1 MNASLGSASSNAPSP
16 ATVSAWTQLMGDDL
30 LHIDS
35 ASADLSRPVSDVQ
48 LYDPLDEQA
57 VMRNAILLVTGVD
70 CRSAD
75 FERIVAR
82 AAAGEAAAV
91 LVKARGTLIEELHA
105 ASVHHGIPVIVVR
118 DDTDWT
124 RLAALARTA
133 VAGAAADSVS
143 GVRLGDMFAFA
154 NAVATMTNGAT
165 SIVDP
170 TGHVVGYSTI
180 PGQPID
186 ELRRETTLTLH
197 ERTVP
202 ALDADYKVVYSLN
215 TAVFVEA
222 HNDEGGRLA
231 IAVRAGGEL
240 LGSIW
245 VIDPGDERRQNGLDA
260 LNRLAPLAG
269 LHMLHARSAADFTE
283 RRNADLIRTLMDDGG
298 HASFAAAQLGL
309 GSEYVRGLVVA
320 AFTIAHPQSG
330 SVDAI
335 REQQRLR
342 QLVTITC
349 NLQFQS
355 AYTALIDSV
364 VYAILPCSE
373 SERSVR
379 AAHRRLIQDIG
390 GYTSSISAHPIVAA
404 AGGVAKDLNELQR
417 SRTEALSTLNHLV
430 RRLRAEP
437 GPQPPVIG
445 LHEDYAIELNLLE
458 IGDYIAEHDLARF
471 DAIEAIRSYDTDHQ
485 TDFLITLRAYLDAN
499 GNIAQAAKQLHVH
512 GNTIRY
518 RIARLAEDFQIDL
531 EKSAT
536 RLWLWLRLAT
546 QRD

>member
-1 MNASLGSASSNAPSP
+1 MSAP
-16 ATVSAWTQLMGDDL
+16 ATLSSSITPVTLSAWTQLMGDDL
-30 LHIDS
+30 LYVDPTS
-35 ASADLSRPVSDVQ
+35 SDPGRVVSDVQ
-48 LYDPLDEQA
+48 IYDPLDEQS
-57 VMRNAILLVTGVD
+57 VMRNAILLITGVA
-70 CRSAD
+70 CRTAD
-75 FERIVAR
+75 FARILTR
-82 AAAGEAAAV
+82 AAAAEAAAV
-91 LVKARGTLIEELHA
+91 VVKARGTPTEDLHA
-105 ASVHHGIPVIVVR
+105 ESVDHGIPVIVVR
-118 DDTDWT
+118 DDADWT

-154 NAVATMTNGAT
+154 NAVATMSNGAT

-186 ELRRETTLTLH
+186 VLRRESTLTLQ

-215 TAVFVEA
+215 TAVFVEP
-222 HNDEGGRLA
+222 HDDEGGRLA

-245 VIDPGDERRQNGLDA
+245 VIDPGDERREDGLDA

-283 RRNADLIRTLMDDGG
+283 RRNADLMRTLMDDGG

-309 GSEYVRGLVVA
+309 GSEYTRGCAVA
-320 AFTIAHPQSG
+320 TFTIAHPQPG

-342 QLVTITC
+342 QLVNVTC
-349 NLQFQS
+349 NLQFSS
-355 AYTALIDSV
+355 AYNALIDTV
-364 VYAILPCSE
+364 VYAILPCSGE
-373 SERSVR
+373 SFR

-390 GYTSSISAHPIVAA
+390 GSSAISAHPVVAA
-404 AGGVAKDLNELQR
+404 VGGVADGLNGLQR
-417 SRTEALSTLNHLV
+417 SRTEAIRTLNYLLHH
-430 RRLRAEP
+430 LRADPTPESA
-437 GPQPPVIG
+437 VTG
-445 LHEDYAIELNLLE
+445 LHEDYAIELSLLE
-458 IGDYIAEHDLARF
+458 IGDYIAEHDLGRF
-471 DAIEAIRSYDTDHQ
+471 DVIEAIRSHDARHQ
-485 TDFLITLRAYLDAN
+485 TDFMTTLRAYLDTG
-499 GNIAQAAKQLHVH
+499 GNIAQTAKRLHVH

-518 RIARLAEDFQIDL
+518 RIARLADDFQVDL
-531 EKSAT
+531 EQPAA
-536 RLWLWLRLAT
+536 RLWLWLRLAS

>member
-1 MNASLGSASSNAPSP
+1 MSASATFSPSSTPSP
-16 ATVSAWTQLMGDDL
+16 VTVSAWTQLMGDDL
-30 LHIDS
+30 LHVDPTS
-35 ASADLSRPVSDVQ
+35 VDLSRPVSDVQ

-57 VMRNAILLVTGVD
+57 VMRNAILLVTGVA

-75 FERIVAR
+75 FDRILVR
-82 AAAGEAAAV
+82 AASGEAAAV
-91 LVKARGTLIEELHA
+91 IVKARGTPTEELHA
-105 ASVHHGIPVIVVR
+105 ASVDHGIPVIVVR
-118 DDTDWT
+118 DDADWT

-133 VAGAAADSVS
+133 VAGAAADSLS

-186 ELRRETTLTLH
+186 DLRRETTLTLQ
-197 ERTVP
+197 ERTLP
-202 ALDADYKVVYSLN
+202 ALDAEYKVVYSLS
-215 TAVFVEA
+215 TAVFVES
-222 HNDEGGRLA
+222 HNDEGARLA

-245 VIDPGDERRQNGLDA
+245 VVDPGDERRQNALDA

-283 RRNADLIRTLMDDGG
+283 RRNADLMRTLMDDAR
-298 HASFAAAQLGL
+298 HAPFAAAQLGL
-309 GSEYVRGLVVA
+309 GSEYTHGFAVA
-320 AFTIAHPQSG
+320 AFTIAHPQPG

-342 QLVTITC
+342 QLVTVTC
-349 NLQFQS
+349 NLQFHS
-355 AYTALIDSV
+355 AYNALIDSV
-364 VYAILPCSE
+364 VYAVLPCSGQ
-373 SERSVR
+373 SFR

-390 GYTSSISAHPIVAA
+390 GYTSTISAHPIVATV
-404 AGGVAKDLNELQR
+404 GGVAEGLNELPR
-417 SRTEALSTLNHLV
+417 SRTEAVRTLNYLLHQ
-430 RRLRAEP
+430 LRAKP
-437 GPQPPVIG
+437 APQPPVTG
-445 LHEDYAIELNLLE
+445 LHEDHSIELNLLE
-458 IGDYIAEHDLARF
+458 IGDYIAEHDLGKF
-471 DAIEAIRSYDTDHQ
+471 DVIEAIRSYDADHQ

-536 RLWLWLRLAT
+536 RLWLWLRLAS

>member
-1 MNASLGSASSNAPSP
+1 MSDSGTFSSPLTPSP
-16 ATVSAWTQLMGDDL
+16 VTVSAWTQLMGDDL
-30 LHIDS
+30 LHVDPTS
-35 ASADLSRPVSDVQ
+35 VDLSRPVSDVQ

-57 VMRNAILLVTGVD
+57 VMRNAILLVTGVA

-75 FERIVAR
+75 FDRILVR
-82 AAAGEAAAV
+82 AASGEAAAV
-91 LVKARGTLIEELHA
+91 IVKARGTLIEELHA
-105 ASVHHGIPVIVVR
+105 ASVDHGIPVIVVR
-118 DDTDWT
+118 DDADWT

-133 VAGAAADSVS
+133 VAGAAADSLS

-186 ELRRETTLTLH
+186 DLRRETTLTLQ
-197 ERTVP
+197 ERTLP
-202 ALDADYKVVYSLN
+202 ALDAEYKVVYSLS
-215 TAVFVEA
+215 TAVFVES
-222 HNDEGGRLA
+222 HNDEGARLA

-245 VIDPGDERRQNGLDA
+245 VVDPGDEHRQNALDA

-283 RRNADLIRTLMDDGG
+283 RRNADLMRTLMDDAR
-298 HASFAAAQLGL
+298 HAPFAAAQLGL
-309 GSEYVRGLVVA
+309 GSEYTHGFAVA
-320 AFTIAHPQSG
+320 AFTIAHPQPG

-342 QLVTITC
+342 QLVTVTC
-349 NLQFQS
+349 NLQFHS

-364 VYAILPCSE
+364 VYAVLPCSGQ
-373 SERSVR
+373 SFR

-390 GYTSSISAHPIVAA
+390 GYTSTISAHPIVAA
-404 AGGVAKDLNELQR
+404 VGGVAEGLNELQR
-417 SRTEALSTLNHLV
+417 SRTEAVRTLHYLLHQ
-430 RRLRAEP
+430 LRAKLA
-437 GPQPPVIG
+437 PQPPVTG
-445 LHEDYAIELNLLE
+445 LHEDHSIELNLLE
-458 IGDYIAEHDLARF
+458 IGDYIAEHDLGKF
-471 DAIEAIRSYDTDHQ
+471 DVIEAIRSYDADHQ

-518 RIARLAEDFQIDL
+518 RVARLAEDFQIDL

-536 RLWLWLRLAT
+536 RLWLWLRLAS

>member
-1 MNASLGSASSNAPSP
+1 MSVSATFSPSSTPSP
-16 ATVSAWTQLMGDDL
+16 VTVSAWTQLMGDDL
-30 LHIDS
+30 LHVDPTS
-35 ASADLSRPVSDVQ
+35 VDLNRPVSDVQ

-57 VMRNAILLVTGVD
+57 VMRNAILLVTGVA

-75 FERIVAR
+75 FDRILVR
-82 AAAGEAAAV
+82 AASGEAAAV
-91 LVKARGTLIEELHA
+91 IVKARGTLTEELHA
-105 ASVHHGIPVIVVR
+105 ASVDHGIPVIVVR
-118 DDTDWT
+118 DDADWT

-133 VAGAAADSVS
+133 VAGAAADSLS

-186 ELRRETTLTLH
+186 DLRRETTLTLQ
-197 ERTVP
+197 ERTLP
-202 ALDADYKVVYSLN
+202 ALDAEYKVVYSLS
-215 TAVFVEA
+215 TAVFVES
-222 HNDEGGRLA
+222 HNDEGARLA

-245 VIDPGDERRQNGLDA
+245 VVDPGDERRQNALDA

-283 RRNADLIRTLMDDGG
+283 RRNADLMRTLMDDAR
-298 HASFAAAQLGL
+298 HAPFAAAQLGL
-309 GSEYVRGLVVA
+309 GSEYTDGFAVA
-320 AFTIAHPQSG
+320 AFTIAHPQPG

-342 QLVTITC
+342 QLVTVTC
-349 NLQFQS
+349 NLQFHS
-355 AYTALIDSV
+355 AYNALIDSV
-364 VYAILPCSE
+364 VYAVLPCSGQ
-373 SERSVR
+373 SFR

-390 GYTSSISAHPIVAA
+390 GYTSTISAHPIVATV
-404 AGGVAKDLNELQR
+404 GGVAEGLNELPR
-417 SRTEALSTLNHLV
+417 SRTEAVRTLNHLLHQ
-430 RRLRAEP
+430 LRAKP
-437 GPQPPVIG
+437 APQPPVTG
-445 LHEDYAIELNLLE
+445 LHEDHSIELNLLE
-458 IGDYIAEHDLARF
+458 IGDYIAEHDLGKF
-471 DAIEAIRSYDTDHQ
+471 DVIETIRSYDADHQ

-536 RLWLWLRLAT
+536 RLWLWLRLAS

>member
-1 MNASLGSASSNAPSP
+1 MSVSATFSPSSTPSP
-16 ATVSAWTQLMGDDL
+16 VTVSAWTQLMGDDL
-30 LHIDS
+30 LHVDPT
-35 ASADLSRPVSDVQ
+35 SADLSRPVSDVQ

-57 VMRNAILLVTGVD
+57 VMRNAILLVTGVA

-75 FERIVAR
+75 FDRILVR
-82 AAAGEAAAV
+82 AASGEAAAV
-91 LVKARGTLIEELHA
+91 IVKARGTLTEELHA
-105 ASVHHGIPVIVVR
+105 ASVDHGIPVIVVR
-118 DDTDWT
+118 DDADWT

-133 VAGAAADSVS
+133 VAGAAADSLS

-186 ELRRETTLTLH
+186 DLRRETTLTLQ
-197 ERTVP
+197 ERTLP
-202 ALDADYKVVYSLN
+202 ALDAEYKVVYSLS
-215 TAVFVEA
+215 TAVFVES
-222 HNDEGGRLA
+222 HNDEGARLA

-245 VIDPGDERRQNGLDA
+245 VVDPGDERRQNALEA

-283 RRNADLIRTLMDDGG
+283 RRNADLMRTLMDDAR
-298 HASFAAAQLGL
+298 HAPFAAAQLGL
-309 GSEYVRGLVVA
+309 GSEYTHGFAVA
-320 AFTIAHPQSG
+320 AFTIAHPQPG

-342 QLVTITC
+342 QLVTVTC
-349 NLQFQS
+349 NLQFHS
-355 AYTALIDSV
+355 AYNALIDSV
-364 VYAILPCSE
+364 VYAVLPCSGE
-373 SERSVR
+373 SFR

-390 GYTSSISAHPIVAA
+390 GYTSTISAHPIVAA
-404 AGGVAKDLNELQR
+404 VGGVAEGLNELPR
-417 SRTEALSTLNHLV
+417 SRTEAVRTLNYLLHQ
-430 RRLRAEP
+430 LRAKLA
-437 GPQPPVIG
+437 PQPPVTG
-445 LHEDYAIELNLLE
+445 LHEDHSIELNLLE
-458 IGDYIAEHDLARF
+458 IGDYIAEHDLGKF
-471 DAIEAIRSYDTDHQ
+471 DVIEAIRSYDADHQ

-499 GNIAQAAKQLHVH
+499 GNIAQAAKRLHVH

-536 RLWLWLRLAT
+536 RLWLWLRLAS

>member
-1 MNASLGSASSNAPSP
+1 MSVSATFSPSSTPSP
-16 ATVSAWTQLMGDDL
+16 VTVSAWTQLMGDDL
-30 LHIDS
+30 LHVDPTS
-35 ASADLSRPVSDVQ
+35 VDLSRPVSDVQ

-57 VMRNAILLVTGVD
+57 VMRNAILLVTGVA

-75 FERIVAR
+75 FDRILVR
-82 AAAGEAAAV
+82 AASGEAAAV
-91 LVKARGTLIEELHA
+91 IVKARGTLTEELHA
-105 ASVHHGIPVIVVR
+105 ASVDHGIPVIVVR
-118 DDTDWT
+118 DDADWT

-133 VAGAAADSVS
+133 VAGAAADSLS

-186 ELRRETTLTLH
+186 DLRRETTLTLQ
-197 ERTVP
+197 ERTLP
-202 ALDADYKVVYSLN
+202 ALDAEYKVVYSLS
-215 TAVFVEA
+215 TAVFVES
-222 HNDEGGRLA
+222 HNDEGARLA

-245 VIDPGDERRQNGLDA
+245 VVDPGDERRQNALDA

-283 RRNADLIRTLMDDGG
+283 RRNADLMRTLMDDAR
-298 HASFAAAQLGL
+298 HAPFAAAQLGL
-309 GSEYVRGLVVA
+309 GSEYTHGFAVA
-320 AFTIAHPQSG
+320 AFTIAHPQPG

-342 QLVTITC
+342 QLVTVTC
-349 NLQFQS
+349 NLQFHS
-355 AYTALIDSV
+355 AYNALIDSV
-364 VYAILPCSE
+364 VYAVLPCSGQ
-373 SERSVR
+373 SFR

-390 GYTSSISAHPIVAA
+390 GYTSTISAHPIVAA
-404 AGGVAKDLNELQR
+404 VGGVAEGLNELQR
-417 SRTEALSTLNHLV
+417 SRTEAVRTLNYLLHQ
-430 RRLRAEP
+430 LRAKP
-437 GPQPPVIG
+437 APQPPVTG
-445 LHEDYAIELNLLE
+445 LHEDHSIELNLLE
-458 IGDYIAEHDLARF
+458 IGDYIAEHDLGKF
-471 DAIEAIRSYDTDHQ
+471 DVIEAIRSYDADHQ

-536 RLWLWLRLAT
+536 RLWLWLRLAS

>member
-1 MNASLGSASSNAPSP
+1 MSDSATFSSSSTPSP
-16 ATVSAWTQLMGDDL
+16 VTVSAWTQLMGDDL
-30 LHIDS
+30 LHVDPTS
-35 ASADLSRPVSDVQ
+35 VDLSRPVSDVQ

-57 VMRNAILLVTGVD
+57 VMRNAILLVTGVA

-75 FERIVAR
+75 FDRILVR
-82 AAAGEAAAV
+82 AASGEAAAV
-91 LVKARGTLIEELHA
+91 IVKARGTLIEELHA
-105 ASVHHGIPVIVVR
+105 ASVDHGIPVIVVR
-118 DDTDWT
+118 DDADWT

-133 VAGAAADSVS
+133 VAGAAADSLS

-186 ELRRETTLTLH
+186 DLRRETTLTLQ
-197 ERTVP
+197 ERTLP
-202 ALDADYKVVYSLN
+202 ALDAEYKVVYSLS
-215 TAVFVEA
+215 TAVFVES
-222 HNDEGGRLA
+222 HNDEGARLA

-245 VIDPGDERRQNGLDA
+245 VVDPGDEHRQNALEA

-283 RRNADLIRTLMDDGG
+283 RRNADLMRTLMDDAR
-298 HASFAAAQLGL
+298 HAPFAAAQLGL
-309 GSEYVRGLVVA
+309 GSEYTHGFAVA
-320 AFTIAHPQSG
+320 AFTIAHPQPG

-342 QLVTITC
+342 QLVTVTC
-349 NLQFQS
+349 NLQFHS
-355 AYTALIDSV
+355 AYNALIDSV
-364 VYAILPCSE
+364 VYAVLPCSGQ
-373 SERSVR
+373 SFR

-390 GYTSSISAHPIVAA
+390 GYTSTISAHPIVAA
-404 AGGVAKDLNELQR
+404 VGGVAEGLNELPR
-417 SRTEALSTLNHLV
+417 SRTEAVRTLNYLLHQ
-430 RRLRAEP
+430 LRAKLA
-437 GPQPPVIG
+437 PQPPVTG
-445 LHEDYAIELNLLE
+445 LHEDHSIELNLLE
-458 IGDYIAEHDLARF
+458 IGDYIAEHDLGKF
-471 DAIEAIRSYDTDHQ
+471 DVIEAIRSYDADHQ

-518 RIARLAEDFQIDL
+518 RVARLAEDFQIDL

-536 RLWLWLRLAT
+536 RLWLWLRLAS

>member
-1 MNASLGSASSNAPSP
+1 MSDAATFPTSSTPP
-16 ATVSAWTQLMGDDL
+16 PVTVSAWTQLMGDEL
-30 LHIDS
+30 LHVDPT
-35 ASADLSRPVSDVQ
+35 SADLRRPVSDVA

-57 VMRNAILLVTGVD
+57 VLRNAILLVTGVA
-70 CRSAD
+70 CRSTD
-75 FERIVAR
+75 FARILAR
-82 AAAGEAAAV
+82 AAGGEAAAV
-91 LVKARGTLIEELHA
+91 LVKARGTPIEELHA
-105 ASVHHGIPVIVVR
+105 AAAEHGIPVIVVR
-118 DDTDWT
+118 DDADWT

-133 VAGAAADSVS
+133 VAGAAADSLS

-186 ELRRETTLTLH
+186 DLRRETTLTLQ
-197 ERTVP
+197 ERTLP
-202 ALDADYKVVYSLN
+202 ALDAEYKVVYSMN

-222 HNDEGGRLA
+222 HNDEGARLA

-245 VIDPGDERRQNGLDA
+245 VVDPGEKRRQNALEA

-283 RRNADLIRTLMDDGG
+283 RRNADLMRTLMDDAR
-298 HASFAAAQLGL
+298 HAPFAAAQLGL
-309 GSEYVRGLVVA
+309 GSEYTHGFAVA
-320 AFTIAHPQSG
+320 AFTIAHPQPG

-342 QLVTITC
+342 QLVTVTC
-349 NLQFQS
+349 NLQFHS

-364 VYAILPCSE
+364 VYAILPCSGE
-373 SERSVR
+373 SFR

-390 GYTSSISAHPIVAA
+390 GYTSRISAHPIVAA
-404 AGGVAKDLNELQR
+404 VGGVAEGLNDLPR
-417 SRTEALSTLNHLV
+417 SRTEAVRTLNHLLHH
-430 RRLRAEP
+430 LRAKLA
-437 GPQPPVIG
+437 PQPPVTG
-445 LHEDYAIELNLLE
+445 LHEDHAIELNLLE
-458 IGDYIAEHDLARF
+458 IGDYIADHDLGRF
-471 DAIEAIRSYDTDHQ
+471 DVIEAIRSYDADHQ

-499 GNIAQAAKQLHVH
+499 GNIAQTAKRLHVH

-518 RIARLAEDFQIDL
+518 RVAQLAEDFQIDL
-531 EKSAT
+531 ETSAT
-536 RLWLWLRLAT
+536 RLWLWLRLAS

>member
-1 MNASLGSASSNAPSP
+1 MSDLAMFSPSSMPSP
-16 ATVSAWTQLMGDDL
+16 VTVSAWTQLMGDDL
-30 LHIDS
+30 LHVDPTS
-35 ASADLSRPVSDVQ
+35 VDLSRPVSDVQ

-57 VMRNAILLVTGVD
+57 VMRNAILLVTGVA

-75 FERIVAR
+75 FDRILVR
-82 AAAGEAAAV
+82 AASGEAAAV
-91 LVKARGTLIEELHA
+91 IVKARGTLIEELHA
-105 ASVHHGIPVIVVR
+105 ASVDHGIPVIVVR
-118 DDTDWT
+118 DDADWT

-133 VAGAAADSVS
+133 VAGAAADSLS

-186 ELRRETTLTLH
+186 DLRRETTLTLQ
-197 ERTVP
+197 ERTLP
-202 ALDADYKVVYSLN
+202 ALDAEYKVVYSLS
-215 TAVFVEA
+215 TAVFVES
-222 HNDEGGRLA
+222 HNDEGARLA

-245 VIDPGDERRQNGLDA
+245 VVDPGDERRQNALEA

-283 RRNADLIRTLMDDGG
+283 RRNADLMRTLMDDAR
-298 HASFAAAQLGL
+298 HAPFAAAQLGL
-309 GSEYVRGLVVA
+309 GSEYTHGFAVA
-320 AFTIAHPQSG
+320 AFTIAHPQPG

-342 QLVTITC
+342 QLVTVTC
-349 NLQFQS
+349 NLQFHS
-355 AYTALIDSV
+355 AYNALIDSV
-364 VYAILPCSE
+364 VYAVLPCSGQ
-373 SERSVR
+373 SFR

-390 GYTSSISAHPIVAA
+390 GYTSTISAHPIVAA
-404 AGGVAKDLNELQR
+404 VGGVAEGLNELRR
-417 SRTEALSTLNHLV
+417 SRTEAVRTLNYLLHQ
-430 RRLRAEP
+430 LRAKLA
-437 GPQPPVIG
+437 PQPPITG
-445 LHEDYAIELNLLE
+445 LHEDHSIELNLLE
-458 IGDYIAEHDLARF
+458 IGDYIAEHDLGKF
-471 DAIEAIRSYDTDHQ
+471 DVIEAIRSYDADHQ

-518 RIARLAEDFQIDL
+518 RVARLAEDFQIDL
-531 EKSAT
+531 ENSAT
-536 RLWLWLRLAT
+536 RLWLWLRLAS

>member
-1 MNASLGSASSNAPSP
+1 MSDSATFSLSGTPP
-16 ATVSAWTQLMGDDL
+16 VTVSAWTQLMGDGL
-30 LHIDS
+30 LHVDPT
-35 ASADLSRPVSDVQ
+35 SADLDRPVSDVT

-57 VMRNAILLVTGVD
+57 VMRNAILLVTGVA

-75 FERIVAR
+75 FERILAR
-82 AAAGEAAAV
+82 AASGEAAAV
-91 LVKARGTLIEELHA
+91 IVKARGTLIEELHA
-105 ASVHHGIPVIVVR
+105 ASVDHGVPVIVVR
-118 DDTDWT
+118 DDADWT

-133 VAGAAADSVS
+133 VAGAATDSVS

-186 ELRRETTLTLH
+186 DLRRETTLTLQ
-197 ERTVP
+197 ERTLP
-202 ALDADYKVVYSLN
+202 ALDADYKAVYSSI

-222 HNDEGGRLA
+222 HNDEGARVA

-245 VIDPGDERRQNGLDA
+245 VVDPGDEGRQDALEA

-283 RRNADLIRTLMDDGG
+283 RRNADLIRTLMDDAR
-298 HASFAAAQLGL
+298 HAPFAAAQLGL
-309 GSEYVRGLVVA
+309 GSEYTHGFAVA
-320 AFTIAHPQSG
+320 AFTIAHPQPG

-342 QLVTITC
+342 QLVTVTC

-364 VYAILPCSE
+364 VYAILPCSGE
-373 SERSVR
+373 SFR
-379 AAHRRLIQDIG
+379 AAHRRLVQDIG
-390 GYTSSISAHPIVAA
+390 GYTSTISAHPIVAA
-404 AGGVAKDLNELQR
+404 VGDVAKGFDELQR
-417 SRTEALSTLNHLV
+417 SRTEALRTLNHLLHQ
-430 RRLRAEP
+430 LRAKLA
-437 GPQPPVIG
+437 PQPPVTG
-445 LHEDYAIELNLLE
+445 LYEDHAIELNLLE
-458 IGDYIAEHDLARF
+458 IGDYIAEHDLGKF
-471 DAIEAIRSYDTDHQ
+471 DVIEAIRSYDADHQ

-499 GNIAQAAKQLHVH
+499 GNIAQAAKRLQVH

-518 RIARLAEDFQIDL
+518 RIARLAEDFQVDL
-531 EKSAT
+531 DKSAT
-536 RLWLWLRLAT
+536 RLWLWLRLASH
-546 QRD
+546 RD

>member
-1 MNASLGSASSNAPSP
+1 MSDSATFSLSGTPP
-16 ATVSAWTQLMGDDL
+16 VTVSAWTQLMGDGL
-30 LHIDS
+30 LHVDPT
-35 ASADLSRPVSDVQ
+35 SADLDRPVSDVT

-57 VMRNAILLVTGVD
+57 VMRNAILLVTGVA

-75 FERIVAR
+75 FERILAR
-82 AAAGEAAAV
+82 AASGEAAAV
-91 LVKARGTLIEELHA
+91 IVKARGTLIEELHA
-105 ASVHHGIPVIVVR
+105 ASVDHGVPVIVVR
-118 DDTDWT
+118 DDADWT

-133 VAGAAADSVS
+133 IAGAAADSVS

-186 ELRRETTLTLH
+186 DLRRETTLTLQ
-197 ERTVP
+197 ERTLP
-202 ALDADYKVVYSLN
+202 ALDADYKAVYSSI

-222 HNDEGGRLA
+222 HNDEGARVA

-245 VIDPGDERRQNGLDA
+245 VVDPGDEGRQDALEA

-283 RRNADLIRTLMDDGG
+283 RRNADLIRTLMDDAR
-298 HASFAAAQLGL
+298 HAPFAAAQLGL
-309 GSEYVRGLVVA
+309 GSEYTHGFAVA
-320 AFTIAHPQSG
+320 AFTIAHPQPG

-342 QLVTITC
+342 QLVTVTC

-364 VYAILPCSE
+364 VYAILPCSGE
-373 SERSVR
+373 SFR
-379 AAHRRLIQDIG
+379 AAHRRLVQDIG
-390 GYTSSISAHPIVAA
+390 GYTSTISAHPIVAA
-404 AGGVAKDLNELQR
+404 VGDVAKGFDELQR
-417 SRTEALSTLNHLV
+417 SRTEALRTLNHLLHQ
-430 RRLRAEP
+430 LRAKLA
-437 GPQPPVIG
+437 PQPPVTG
-445 LHEDYAIELNLLE
+445 LYEDHAIELNLLE
-458 IGDYIAEHDLARF
+458 IGDYIAEHDLGKF
-471 DAIEAIRSYDTDHQ
+471 DVIEAIRSYDADHQ

-499 GNIAQAAKQLHVH
+499 GNIAQAAKRLQVH

-518 RIARLAEDFQIDL
+518 RIARLAEDFQVDL
-531 EKSAT
+531 DKSAT
-536 RLWLWLRLAT
+536 RLWLWLRLASH
-546 QRD
+546 RD